1 MFHLD
6 SLSAIILDTSLKA
19 TVLLLLGWTACA
31 LMKDRSAAARHL
43 VQTCFLA
50 ALLLLPFSTLFPGWH
65 VRGLPRLVPALG
77 HTTTASPA
85 EPAQAWPASFA
96 SDPPIVRPAAQRDS
110 LPARS
115 AATKP
120 RLSQPLAGTSG
131 QASAGQSPVVAS
143 VAPRALSRI
152 TSAKTSNSLF
162 VLAVVWLIGTLVFA
176 FRAIADLA
184 RLAKLVQRATP
195 VRDPACT
202 SLSAEIAQALGVRRP
217 ITLLESSE
225 TDVPLACGALH
236 AAVILPADHGEW
248 STARCN
254 TILHHEIAHIKRLDT
269 LTQFVAQS
277 VTVLYW
283 FHPLVWLMARAMRAE
298 RERAC
303 DDQVLAAGTKA
314 SDYAHE
320 LLDIVSSLRRP
331 ELAAALAMARR
342 SQLEG
347 RVLAVLNPSLHR
359 GPVSWKTALGVAAL
373 TLSVMLPLAALR
385 PAPQSSTPTP
395 GASGKQK
402 PTPASTPSAQ
412 PNNGS
417 APGVAGTPAAKP
429 DD

>member
-1 MFHLD
+1 SNWRFLV
-6 SLSAIILDTSLKA
+6 AI
-19 TVLLLLGWTACA
+19 
-31 LMKDRSAAARHL
+31 
-43 VQTCFLA
+43 
-50 ALLLLPFSTLFPGWH
+50 
-65 VRGLPRLVPALG
+65 
-77 HTTTASPA
+77 
-85 EPAQAWPASFA
+85 
-96 SDPPIVRPAAQRDS
+96 
-110 LPARS
+110 
-115 AATKP
+115 
-120 RLSQPLAGTSG
+120 
-131 QASAGQSPVVAS
+131 
-143 VAPRALSRI
+143 
-152 TSAKTSNSLF
+152 
-162 VLAVVWLIGTLVFA
+162 VWLTGTLVFA

-184 RLAKLVQRATP
+184 GLAKLVQRATP

-217 ITLLESSE
+217 ITLLESNE
-225 TDVPLACGALH
+225 TDVPLACGALR

-347 RVLAVLNPSLHR
+347 RVLAVLNPSLRR
-359 GPVSWKTALGVAAL
+359 GPVSRRTTLVVAAL
-373 TLSVMLPLAALR
+373 VLCAVLPVAALR
-385 PAPQSSTPTP
+385 PVQENEARPALAATVPGTASAAELENLRAQVAAIESELAPF
-395 GASGKQK
+395 
-402 PTPASTPSAQ
+402 PAQA
-412 PNNGS
+412 
-417 APGVAGTPAAKP
+417 
-429 DD
+429 

>member
-6 SLSAIILDTSLKA
+6 SLPVIILDTSLKA
-19 TVLLLLGWTACA
+19 TIILLLGWISSA

-77 HTTTASPA
+77 HTTTPSPA
-85 EPAQAWPASFA
+85 EPAQAWPASLA
-96 SDPPIVRPAAQRDS
+96 SDPPIARPAAQRDP

-120 RLSQPLAGTSG
+120 GPSRPLARTSG
-131 QASAGQSPVVAS
+131 PASAGQSPVVKP
-143 VAPRALSRI
+143 VAPRAFSKT
-152 TSAKTSNSLF
+152 TSAKTSNWLF
-162 VLAVVWLIGTLVFA
+162 VVSIVWLTGTLVFA

-202 SLSAEIAQALGVRRP
+202 SLSAEIAQALGVHRP
-217 ITLLESSE
+217 ITLLESTE
-225 TDVPLACGALH
+225 TDVPLACGALR
-236 AAVILPADHGEW
+236 AAVVLPADHGEW
-248 STARCN
+248 STSRCN

-277 VTVLYW
+277 VAVLYW

-303 DDQVLAAGTKA
+303 DDQVLAAGTPA

-320 LLDIVSSLRRP
+320 LVEIVSTLRRP
-331 ELAAALAMARR
+331 LPAAALAMARR

-347 RVLAVLNPSLHR
+347 RVLALLNPRVMH
-359 GPVSWKTALGVAAL
+359 GAL
-373 TLSVMLPLAALR
+373 PR
-385 PAPQSSTPTP
+385 R
-395 GASGKQK
+395 
-402 PTPASTPSAQ
+402 
-412 PNNGS
+412 
-417 APGVAGTPAAKP
+417 
-429 DD
+429 